1 MHGHGTFSPHRRRI
15 RIQMESHIDSP
26 NVPDGGRIYVSLG
39 WHYHCCKHHR
49 CTRSFNF
56 TGLFATLKDFETQ
69 LSKAIC
75 STHVLLGSETSEGG
89 TTASIPAPLIVLI
102 HGWLSALDRITPR
115 RFLSSIYSHCY
126 HDLRDALPLHQAQF

>member
-1 MHGHGTFSPHRRRI
+1 MIALLGCLQRSLFK
-15 RIQMESHIDSP
+15 Q
-26 NVPDGGRIYVSLG
+26 VVDGILDLNKAAVSLG

-89 TTASIPAPLIVLI
+89 TTASIPAPLIVL
-102 HGWLSALDRITPR
+102 A
-115 RFLSSIYSHCY
+115 F
-126 HDLRDALPLHQAQF
+126 PLHQAQF